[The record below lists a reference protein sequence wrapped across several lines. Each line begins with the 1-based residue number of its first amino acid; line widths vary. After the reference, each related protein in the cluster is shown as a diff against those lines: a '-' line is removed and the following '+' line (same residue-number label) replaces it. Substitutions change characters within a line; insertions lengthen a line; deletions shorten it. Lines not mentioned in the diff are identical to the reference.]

1 VPLITSPTDK
11 MGLFYLIQTAVIYMC
26 GICGQL
32 RFDLTV
38 VKTNDLENMMAKI
51 ARRGPDDKGL
61 WINNNVG
68 FGHRRLSII
77 DLSNHAHQPMQ
88 DDELGLV
95 LVFNGTIYNYKTLR
109 VNLIEKG
116 YKFFSSSDTEVI
128 LKAFHHWGED
138 CVYHLDGM
146 FAFCIWDQKQDKL
159 FVARDRMGI
168 KPLYYSIDNNSF
180 SFASNTQALLELGVD
195 KSINK
200 VALQQQLSLHAVVPA
215 PNTII
220 NGVKKVKPATTISI
234 DSCGKITEKTY
245 WQPKAVR
252 PEIALSA
259 DEYIEKTHELLTDA
273 VLKRMDAADVP
284 IGVLLS
290 GGLDSS
296 LLVGLLS
303 EAGHQDIRTFSIG
316 FEDID
321 DEVGSEFIY
330 SDQIVDKFKTTHN
343 KYTINNSAVL
353 PRLGEAVANMA
364 EPMVG
369 QDAVAFYLLSE
380 QVSKHIKVVLS
391 GQGADEAFAGYFWY
405 PRMHSETGTEYE
417 RFAKHYV
424 DRPYNEYLQTINTNY
439 QSENHTEAWL
449 NKQFAKDNASEFMD
463 KVFRTDITR
472 LIVDDPVK
480 RVDNMTMSWGL
491 EARVPFMDYKLVEH
505 ALSIPPNLKMQEE
518 GKHPLKQISRGL
530 LPDSVIDRK
539 KGYFPMPAL
548 KYVRGEFLD
557 FMRDILKSSSCINRG
572 IYNQNFVNKVIDRP
586 EEYMTALN
594 GSRLWHLALLEYWLQ
609 INIDA

>member
-1 VPLITSPTDK
+1 
-11 MGLFYLIQTAVIYMC
+11 MC

-32 RFDLTV
+32 RFDHKSVQSEELST
-38 VKTNDLENMMAKI
+38 MMSKI
-51 ARRGPDDKGL
+51 ARRGPDASGQWAEGK
-61 WINNNVG
+61 IG
-68 FGHRRLSII
+68 FGHQRLSII
-77 DLSNHAHQPMQ
+77 DLSNYAAQPMV
-88 DDELGLV
+88 DETLDLV
-95 LVFNGTIYNYKTLR
+95 LVFNGTIYNYQSLR
-109 VNLIEKG
+109 QDLIKQG
-116 YKFFSSSDTEVI
+116 YTFFSHSDTEVI
-128 LKAFHHWGED
+128 IKAYHFWGED
-138 CVYHLDGM
+138 CVTRLDGM
-146 FAFCIWDQKQDKL
+146 FAFCIWNQKTNQL

-168 KPLYYSIDNNSF
+168 KPLYFSLTNQAF
-180 SFASNTQALLELGVD
+180 SFASNTQALVAVGAD
-195 KSINK
+195 TSINS
-200 VALQQQLSLHAVVPA
+200 VALQQQLSLHGVVPA
-215 PNTII
+215 PNTIL
-220 NGVKKVKPATTISI
+220 NGVNKIKPATTLTI
-234 DSCGKITEKTY
+234 DAKGKVVEKTY
-245 WQPKAVR
+245 WQPRAQR
-252 PEIALSA
+252 SDLSD
-259 DEYIEKTHELLTDA
+259 DEHIERTHELLTKA
-273 VLKRMDAADVP
+273 VLKRMNAADVP

-296 LLVGLLS
+296 LLVGLLH

-321 DEVGSEFIY
+321 DEAGSEFEY
-330 SDQIVDKFKTTHN
+330 SDQIVKKFNTTHE
-343 KYTINNSAVL
+343 KYVVSNSQVL

-380 QVSKHIKVVLS
+380 QVSKQIKVVLS

-405 PRMHSETGTEYE
+405 PRMQAESGTEVE

-424 DRPYNEYLQTINTNY
+424 DRPYEEYLQTVNQQY
-439 QSENHTEAWL
+439 HSGNHTEAWL
-449 NKQFAKDNASEFMD
+449 NKEFAKANADEFMD

-472 LIVDDPVK
+472 LVVDDPVK
-480 RVDNMTMSWGL
+480 RVDNMTMAWGL

-505 ALSIPPNLKMQEE
+505 ALSISPSLKMSEE

-557 FMRDILKSSSCINRG
+557 FMADILNSTQCINRG
-572 IYNQNFVNKVIDRP
+572 VYNQDFVQKVINQP
-586 EEYMTALN
+586 EQYMTALN

-609 INIDA
+609 TNIDE